1 MTPLQMQTSRLGR
14 HLLVT
19 LFGEVDVTNSRPL
32 VGRLILAVDQA
43 AHRAHG
49 AQDERG
55 ASGGPSG
62 GRPFPDGEVA
72 VIVHLSELDF
82 MDAGGLSSLVTAA
95 HAAQELGVGFV
106 VAGARGTVA
115 RALRLGGLDEAAW
128 LYPDLLAAVRALLQS
143 GEPAPERTPPVRQ
156 ADAATVGE
164 AGHPSEPAVA

>member
-19 LFGEVDVTNSRPL
+19 LFGEVDVTNSRAL

-43 AHRAHG
+43 ARCSPGTQDGHG
-49 AQDERG
+49 
-55 ASGGPSG
+55 SSG
-62 GRPFPDGEVA
+62 GRPGPGGEVA

-95 HAAQELGVGFV
+95 HAAQDLGVRFV

-115 RALRLGGLDEAAW
+115 RALRFGGLGEAAW

-143 GEPAPERTPPVRQ
+143 DEPPPTQAPPVQ
-156 ADAATVGE
+156 QDDAATVSE
-164 AGHPSEPAVA
+164 AGHPPEPAVA